1 MQIKSIASIVAI
13 TSALAIGPAFAQ
25 FTIGGQDLNEE
36 DRAQVEAYCA
46 ELANEAAIDA
56 PETDNDA
63 ADGTA
68 DASDGGEGVQPS
80 ATDQATT
87 TVDLQAISLEDCTEA
102 GFTM

>member
-13 TSALAIGPAFAQ
+13 TSALAVGPAFAQ
-25 FTIGGQDLNEE
+25 FTIGGQDLTEE

-46 ELANEAAIDA
+46 ELANEAATAA
-56 PETDNDA
+56 PETDNDTDG
-63 ADGTA
+63 ADG
-68 DASDGGEGVQPS
+68 ASDGEGVQPS

-87 TVDLQAISLEDCTEA
+87 TVDLQAISLEDCTES